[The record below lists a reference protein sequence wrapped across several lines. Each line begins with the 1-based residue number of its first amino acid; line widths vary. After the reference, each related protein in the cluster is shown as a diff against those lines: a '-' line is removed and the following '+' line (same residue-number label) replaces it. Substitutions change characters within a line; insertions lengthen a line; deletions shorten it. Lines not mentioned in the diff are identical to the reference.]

1 MVLVA
6 QNSMMSPDMPFV
18 PPLPDRTV
26 FIGLELRHHVLLCH
40 LGQIGS
46 KKSEIEKYILRQH
59 RI

>member
-26 FIGLELRHHVLLCH
+26 FIGLELKHHVLLCH
-40 LGQIGS
+40 LGQIGN
-46 KKSEIEKYILRQH
+46 KKSEIEEYILRRH